1 MDSTQVQGVLLL
13 PPILPPEAHAPQV
26 KRSAGVAATFVTD
39 INEFAPG
46 NGHFGAPEIRP
57 RRTVM
62 TDLEK
67 PIISLHERLESLRQD
82 FDREFTLLFA
92 EVDAAKDA
100 IEQARTAENGQGKRL
115 RQLEERAEGQS
126 ALIATLTQ
134 EAQEARALRDEVR
147 ARELEI
153 EKFGSELASK
163 NELIHALRQQLGD
176 ADGIKTTAK
185 QRDKKIFEQQ
195 HELDRKQQQLDEK
208 QQALERAQREVD
220 SLRGELAAAAEVS
233 QVETSVDTAE
243 IVALKSELDARKSMI
258 RSLRADAERAEALEG
273 QLEAKRE
280 TIGVLEDSIE
290 QQGKTIAELRRSVDA
305 WKKKYQAAKGE
316 VGEELDQ
323 TLIEPPEFTDTE
335 IEALKELDK
344 AHAGAPPDRT
354 LAIDMRDALKE
365 ARRQKSQSK
374 NRS

>member
-1 MDSTQVQGVLLL
+1 MPQAKRLAGAGSTIVTEVNDF
-13 PPILPPEAHAPQV
+13 
-26 KRSAGVAATFVTD
+26 SAGK
-39 INEFAPG
+39 
-46 NGHFGAPEIRP
+46 GHFGAPETGP
-57 RRTVM
+57 RRTLM
-62 TDLEK
+62 SDLQK
-67 PIISLHERLESLRQD
+67 PIISLHERLESLRRD

-100 IEQARTAENGQGKRL
+100 IEQARSAENGQDKRL

-147 ARELEI
+147 TRELEI
-153 EKFGSELASK
+153 EKLGSELASK
-163 NELIHALRQQLGD
+163 GELIHALRQQLGEV
-176 ADGIKTTAK
+176 DGIKSTAK

-195 HELDRKQQQLDEK
+195 HKLDQKQQELEQKQQELGQKQRELDEK
-208 QQALERAQREVD
+208 QQSLERAQREVD
-220 SLRGELAAAAEVS
+220 SLRNELAAAAEVS

-280 TIGVLEDSIE
+280 TIAVLEESIE

-316 VGEELDQ
+316 VGEEQNQ
-323 TLIEPPEFTDTE
+323 TLVEPPEFTDTE

-344 AHAGAPPDRT
+344 ANAGAPPDRT

-365 ARRQKSQSK
+365 ARRQKSLSK
-374 NRS
+374 TRT

>member
-1 MDSTQVQGVLLL
+1 MS
-13 PPILPPEAHAPQV
+13 
-26 KRSAGVAATFVTD
+26 
-39 INEFAPG
+39 
-46 NGHFGAPEIRP
+46 
-57 RRTVM
+57 
-62 TDLEK
+62 DLQK
-67 PIISLHERLESLRQD
+67 PIISLHERLETLRRD

-100 IEQARTAENGQGKRL
+100 VLQARSADNGQDKRL

-147 ARELEI
+147 TRELEI
-153 EKFGSELASK
+153 EKLGSELASK
-163 NELIHALRQQLGD
+163 GELIHALRQQLGEV
-176 ADGIKTTAK
+176 DGIKSTAK

-195 HELDRKQQQLDEK
+195 HKLDQKQQELEKKQQELDDK
-208 QQALERAQREVD
+208 QQAVERAQREAD

-280 TIGVLEDSIE
+280 TIAVLEGSIE

-316 VGEELDQ
+316 VGAEQDQ
-323 TLIEPPEFTDTE
+323 TLVEPPEFTDTE
-335 IEALKELDK
+335 IEALKELDR
-344 AHAGAPPDRT
+344 ANAGTAQERT
-354 LAIDMRDALKE
+354 LAVDMRGALKE
-365 ARRQKSQSK
+365 ARRQKAQLK
-374 NRS
+374 NRT

>member
-1 MDSTQVQGVLLL
+1 
-13 PPILPPEAHAPQV
+13 
-26 KRSAGVAATFVTD
+26 VTE

-46 NGHFGAPEIRP
+46 NRHFGAPEIRR

-67 PIISLHERLESLRQD
+67 PIISLHERLESLRRD

-100 IEQARTAENGQGKRL
+100 LEQARSAGNGQDKRL

-134 EAQEARALRDEVR
+134 EAQEARALRDELR
-147 ARELEI
+147 TRELEI
-153 EKFGSELASK
+153 EKLASELASK
-163 NELIHALRQQLGD
+163 GELIHALRHQLGD
-176 ADGIKTTAK
+176 VDGIKTTAK

-195 HELDRKQQQLDEK
+195 HELERKQQQLDEKQQQLDEK

-280 TIGVLEDSIE
+280 TIGVLEASIE

-316 VGEELDQ
+316 VGEEQDQ
-323 TLIEPPEFTDTE
+323 TLVEPPEFTDTE
-335 IEALKELDK
+335 IEALKELDR
-344 AHAGAPPDRT
+344 ANAGAAPDRT